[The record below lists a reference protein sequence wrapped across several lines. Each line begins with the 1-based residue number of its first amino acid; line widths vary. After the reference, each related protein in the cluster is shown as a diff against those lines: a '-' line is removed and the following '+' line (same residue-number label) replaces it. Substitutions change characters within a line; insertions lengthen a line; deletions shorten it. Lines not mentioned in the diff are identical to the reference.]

1 MSADVDSVHI
11 RWHDRSVRKV
21 VVYELMSLD
30 GVAERPDD
38 FFTDWD
44 EAMDANLAAVIGTQ
58 DAVVLGRRSYDE
70 WVAYWPG
77 RDSPPFA
84 PFIAAVEKHVVTSTP
99 LAGAWAD
106 AHVIGGGLVDAVRKL
121 KERPGGDIGVHASIT
136 VAREQLRNS
145 DSKMLMDR
153 MRAVLSYQMSIFAE
167 ESDATQRSADRLA
180 RLHSI
185 LVVAALGVA
194 ILFSIAQFLLFRSEV
209 NGRGAIEQVL
219 RRRNED
225 RRQVAEMSS
234 SLQLADSRLEAY
246 GIIAA
251 FSSRIMTEAR
261 APSMSTPPRATS

>member
-44 EAMDANLAAVIGTQ
+44 DAMDANLAAVIGTQ

-136 VAREQLRNS
+136 VARELLAAGVVDELRLVIAPAIAGAGRRLLDGLPPIRLAPIRS
-145 DSKMLMDR
+145 
-153 MRAVLSYQMSIFAE
+153 VLSP
-167 ESDATQRSADRLA
+167 TGHL
-180 RLHSI
+180 
-185 LVVAALGVA
+185 LVDYRVG
-194 ILFSIAQFLLFRSEV
+194 
-209 NGRGAIEQVL
+209 G
-219 RRRNED
+219 
-225 RRQVAEMSS
+225 
-234 SLQLADSRLEAY
+234 
-246 GIIAA
+246 
-251 FSSRIMTEAR
+251 
-261 APSMSTPPRATS
+261 